1 MGAWILIV
9 AFAASTFS
17 YEESVVEVPGQL
29 RLRTRDHPSHHLA
42 MQEFG
47 NLPACQHASIEAQK
61 IAPGIRVV
69 CVPKG

>member
-9 AFAASTFS
+9 AFAAVKS
-17 YEESVVEVPGQL
+17 YHAEPEHGSKHTL
-29 RLRTRDHPSHHLA
+29 RSYHVA

-47 NLPACQHASIEAQK
+47 DLQSCQHASIEAQK

-69 CVPKG
+69 CVPKGVQK